1 MNQRTAS
8 FVQKTTLSQSNRSTF
23 LASLCAW
30 ITLLLSS
37 SLPPILWVAWL
48 GDKQEPVWSVAVR
61 LLGVASILVLT
72 YLWPTLRALRGFVW
86 ALLAFASGTLAKEAS
101 TTLPPIAVWLH
112 SLSAA
117 EFRLVDAVLW
127 MIFPVAFMVLT
138 LIGSGLSRRELF
150 LARGEMRARGRML
163 LPFLPRVSW
172 VWLALLVS
180 MVFLGPTLA
189 QLISL
194 IRPDVSLAQ
203 HVLVALP
210 LILAVGLIRS
220 FQEDF
225 RFRLVLLARLAPV
238 LGARQALLMSSLLFG
253 FVYWMSSS
261 PPNGL
266 GGTLISGI
274 AGWILGASILE
285 TRGFAWTWIIHALAE
300 TLAVTILVMT
310 AVHEH

>member
-1 MNQRTAS
+1 
-8 FVQKTTLSQSNRSTF
+8 
-23 LASLCAW
+23 
-30 ITLLLSS
+30 
-37 SLPPILWVAWL
+37 
-48 GDKQEPVWSVAVR
+48 
-61 LLGVASILVLT
+61 
-72 YLWPTLRALRGFVW
+72 
-86 ALLAFASGTLAKEAS
+86 
-101 TTLPPIAVWLH
+101 
-112 SLSAA
+112 
-117 EFRLVDAVLW
+117 
-127 MIFPVAFMVLT
+127 MIFPVAFMALT

-150 LARGEMRARGRML
+150 LTRGDMRARGRIL

-180 MVFLGPTLA
+180 IVFLGPTLA

-203 HVLVALP
+203 RVLVALP

-238 LGARQALLMSSLLFG
+238 LGARQALLMSSFLFG
-253 FVYWMSSS
+253 LVYWMSSS

-266 GGTLISGI
+266 AGTLISGI

-310 AVHEH
+310 TIHSH